1 MRVLFV
7 HPAPDRTEV
16 ALAQGLLERG
26 IDVTVFARRRVSP
39 DCSFLG
45 GRLRYFPIRA
55 LWDVSAIRC
64 LRRTVKHGA
73 FDIAHVFTGKAC
85 IPTLLAVKGLR
96 KPKVFWG
103 RGAILRPSRFDP
115 WDRLRYFNG
124 VDCIVACSEAVRRS
138 LVACGVA
145 SSRTVTI
152 YNGHDPRWYV
162 GPTIDLRKRFG
173 VPRDVF
179 VVGAVANARKVK
191 GLQYLIRA
199 ASFLEKSLMRAA
211 IIIVGRDSGR
221 RFSRAIRRLEQDP
234 RGTQC
239 AVYLAGHIPDA
250 FRVMK
255 SFDCLV
261 CPSLSEG
268 FGTVAIEAMSQAL
281 PVMATRVGGLPEVV
295 EHERSGLLIPPA
307 SPHAIADAVRRL
319 AADPGMRRTLGLAG
333 RRRIGEKFTTQ
344 AMVDETIRTYRRFLR

>member
-39 DCSFLG
+39 DCSLLG

-55 LWDVSAIRC
+55 LWDLSAIRF

-73 FDIAHVFTGKAC
+73 FNIAHVFTGKAC
-85 IPTLLAVKGLR
+85 SPTLIAVRGQN
-96 KPKVFWG
+96 KPRVFWS

-115 WDRLRYFNG
+115 RDRLRYFNG
-124 VDCIVACSEAVRRS
+124 VDCIIACSKAVRQS
-138 LVACGVA
+138 LISCGVP

-152 YNGHDPRWYV
+152 YNGHDPGWYM
-162 GPTIDLRKRFG
+162 GPMIDLRKRFG
-173 VPRDVF
+173 VPLDVF
-179 VVGAVANARKVK
+179 VVGAVANARKAK
-191 GLQYLIRA
+191 GLEHLVRA
-199 ASFLEKSLMRAA
+199 ASLLGNETTRMA
-211 IIIVGRDSGR
+211 IIIVGRDKGLCLSKEIR
-221 RFSRAIRRLEQDP
+221 RFQGRSPSEKCKI
-234 RGTQC
+234 
-239 AVYLAGHIPDA
+239 YLAGYIPDA

-268 FGTVAIEAMSQAL
+268 FGTAAIEAMSQAL
-281 PVMATRVGGLPEVV
+281 PVIATRVGGLPEVV

-307 SPHAIADAVRRL
+307 SAPAIAVAVRRL
-319 AADPGMRRTLGLAG
+319 AADPGARQTLGRAG
-333 RRRIGEKFTTQ
+333 RQRIVEKL
-344 AMVDETIRTYRRFLR
+344 AIHPMVDETIRAYRRFLQ